1 MAEKI
6 ILADTSILIDY
17 FRTSDKKNSILI
29 SLFDQGYDFAISAI
43 SHYEIYSGTTIAQ
56 LPFWQSLLQ
65 HTNVL
70 AFNQDIAQVAI
81 SINNELK
88 KKRKQIEIADLFIA
102 ATAIAYGLPFTTLN
116 KKHFER
122 IERLNFIG

>member
-17 FRTSDKKNSILI
+17 FRKSDKNNSTLI
-29 SLFDQGYDFAISAI
+29 SLFEQGYDFAISSI
-43 SHYEIYSGTTIAQ
+43 SYYEIYSGTTIAQ
-56 LPFWQSLLQ
+56 LPFWQNLLH

-70 AFNQDIAQVAI
+70 AFNQDAAQLAVD
-81 SINNELK
+81 INYELK
-88 KKRKQIEIADLFIA
+88 KKRKQIEMADLFIA
-102 ATAIAYGLPFTTLN
+102 ATAIAYDLSFATLN

-122 IERLNFIG
+122 IERLNIIG